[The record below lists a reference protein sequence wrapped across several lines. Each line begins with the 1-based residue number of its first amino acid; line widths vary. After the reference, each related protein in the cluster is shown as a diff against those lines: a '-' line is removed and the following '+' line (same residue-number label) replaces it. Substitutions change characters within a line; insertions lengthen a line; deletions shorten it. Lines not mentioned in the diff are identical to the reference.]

1 MNAASAVGENQVPKI
16 IQSSPQLTVVMPVYN
31 EQEALPGLLGS
42 LIQRCAEKNWQL
54 VLVDDGSTD
63 GSALILDQA
72 AAQSF
77 VRVVHHKVNRGYGG
91 ALKTGILTVETPYL
105 VTFDSD
111 GQHSITDI
119 EQLWKA
125 ACETKADL
133 VIGNR
138 GRSNHDKL
146 RAAGKWVIKAFA
158 GLLMTIPVK
167 DLNSGFKLYRTELAQ
182 QYIHVC
188 PDSMAFSDII
198 TLVFIHRKNLV
209 KEYPI
214 NTNPRQTGKSTINFS
229 TGIDTVMEILNI
241 TLLFNPGRVFF
252 PLSLSCM
259 LFGILW
265 GFPILLMGR
274 GVSVGA
280 MLAIVTSLIF
290 FTVGLLANQLSA
302 IRMNVLELRSTSNLD
317 KK

>member
-1 MNAASAVGENQVPKI
+1 VPKTI
-16 IQSSPQLTVVMPVYN
+16 HSSPQLTIVMPVYN

-42 LIQRCAEKNWQL
+42 LIQCCAEKNWQL
-54 VLVDDGSTD
+54 IAVNDGSTD
-63 GSALILDQA
+63 GSGLILDQA
-72 AAQSF
+72 ASRSF
-77 VRVVHHKVNRGYGG
+77 VRVVHHKINRGYGG
-91 ALKTGILTVETPYL
+91 ALKTGIMAVETLYL

-111 GQHSITDI
+111 GQHSIEDI
-119 EQLWKA
+119 EKLWKVA
-125 ACETKADL
+125 LETNADL

-138 GRSNHDKL
+138 GRSNSHRV
-146 RAAGKWVIKAFA
+146 RAAGKWVIRAFA
-158 GLLMTIPVK
+158 SLLMSMPVK

-182 QYIHVC
+182 QYIHLC

-198 TLVFIHRKNLV
+198 TLVFINRKNLV
-209 KEYPI
+209 KEVPI
-214 NTNPRQTGKSTINFS
+214 STNPRRSGKSTIKLS
-229 TGIDTVMEILNI
+229 TAIDTVMEIVNI

-280 MLAIVTSLIF
+280 MLAIVTGLIF

-302 IRMNVLELRSTSNLD
+302 IRMNVLEQKSTRYLY

>member
-1 MNAASAVGENQVPKI
+1 VGESQMPKT
-16 IQSSPQLTVVMPVYN
+16 IQNSPQLTVVMPVYN
-31 EQEALPGLLGS
+31 EQDALPGLLGS
-42 LIQRCAEKNWQL
+42 LIPCCAEKNWQL

-63 GSALILDQA
+63 GSALILDR

-91 ALKTGILTVETPYL
+91 ALKTGVLAVETPFL

-111 GQHSITDI
+111 GQHSIGDI
-119 EQLWKA
+119 EQLWKVA
-125 ACETKADL
+125 IETNADL

-138 GRSNHDKL
+138 GRSNSHRV

-158 GLLMTIPVK
+158 SLMMTIPVK

-182 QYIHVC
+182 QYIHLC

-198 TLVFIHRKNLV
+198 TLVFINRKNLV
-209 KEYPI
+209 KEFPI
-214 NTNPRQTGKSTINFS
+214 TTNPRRSGKSTIKLS
-229 TGIDTVMEILNI
+229 TAIDTVMEILNI

-259 LFGILW
+259 FFGILW

-302 IRMNVLELRSTSNLD
+302 IRMNVLEQKSTRHLY